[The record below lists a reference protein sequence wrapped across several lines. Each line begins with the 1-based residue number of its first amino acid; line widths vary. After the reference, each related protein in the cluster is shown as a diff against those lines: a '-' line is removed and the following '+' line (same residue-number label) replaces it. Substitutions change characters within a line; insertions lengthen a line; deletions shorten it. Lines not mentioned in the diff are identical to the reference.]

1 MRRTASPAVSHNALV
16 NVKALA
22 QAAVRVYVLEDVSG
36 HVSGHVYS
44 RVKECAIRAV
54 EDVLMLQNKR

>member
-36 HVSGHVYS
+36 HVYSG
-44 RVKECAIRAV
+44 VKKCAIRAV